1 MSRIFLIMRVI
12 SSISVGF
19 SLLFL
24 VYCIYEK
31 FSGYFS
37 SCKEIMTSLVGGL
50 FKIATVILSIGLC
63 CTIFLNASFQQKIGL
78 YNYNLLKEGTYCF
91 NIKVI
96 SSYDNEDLEGNIYP
110 AQIHISHEDDEI
122 EGDYFDK
129 HRTKINIFLDAIYIN
144 DTILKFDNFEYD
156 MPISVNKEFYAVDN
170 EENEYDLKLLDK
182 HAYSK
187 HVKETNNCTKINI
200 LFLLIESFSIIFAIR
215 ALLLIKKEDL

>member
-91 NIKVI
+91 NIKYI
-96 SSYDNEDLEGNIYP
+96 QPKYTFLMKMMKLKGI
-110 AQIHISHEDDEI
+110 IL
-122 EGDYFDK
+122 
-129 HRTKINIFLDAIYIN
+129 INIG
-144 DTILKFDNFEYD
+144 
-156 MPISVNKEFYAVDN
+156 
-170 EENEYDLKLLDK
+170 LKL
-182 HAYSK
+182 
-187 HVKETNNCTKINI
+187 
-200 LFLLIESFSIIFAIR
+200 IFF
-215 ALLLIKKEDL
+215 

>member
-1 MSRIFLIMRVI
+1 MNRLFLIMRAI
-12 SSISVGF
+12 SFISVGF

-24 VYCIYEK
+24 VNCIYEK
-31 FSGYFS
+31 FSGYFT
-37 SCKEIMTSLVGGL
+37 SCKEIMTSLVGS
-50 FKIATVILSIGLC
+50 FFRIATVILSIGLC

-91 NIKVI
+91 NIKVV
-96 SSYDNEDLEGNIYP
+96 SSYNNEKLKGNIYP
-110 AQIHISHEDDEI
+110 AKIHISHEDDEI

-129 HRTKINIFLDAIYIN
+129 HRTKINIFLDAIYVN
-144 DTILKFDNFEYD
+144 NTIIKFDNFEYD
-156 MPISVNKEFYAVDN
+156 IPISVNKKFYAIDN
-170 EENEYDLKLLDK
+170 EENEYDLILLDK

-215 ALLLIKKEDL
+215 ALLLMKKEDL